1 MTLEVYNEIA
11 EKLGKTEDVIQTQMF
26 GKKCLKFNGKA
37 FVAFHNAEMVFKL
50 GKHGSLYNHPII
62 PAFQTGTL
70 LERTVLWK
78 IG

>member
-1 MTLEVYNEIA
+1 
-11 EKLGKTEDVIQTQMF
+11 MF